1 MKLRKTVL
9 CAALAGSTLL
19 STSSA
24 YAVCDGCV
32 VSAVEQASM
41 TLNSLIQALGTSFT
55 TLFNEIDTDIASV
68 GTKVSNAVTQA
79 SDSQREMALEVQR
92 QQEMDQVA
100 RETELPIDPCATS
113 SSNYAVQAVS
123 GAASTSSSLRP
134 GGAHVS
140 YPPLE
145 KALNSPAPSVEAS
158 RRTSAAIHADNY
170 CTPLELQLGYPGCKS
185 SQLPDGDADVD
196 SIFIGAGLPG
206 KSVDLTFTQQQQ
218 DAARAY
224 ARMSID
230 PQPPESINKA
240 EAGTEA
246 GKLYIAMQKG
256 YQANMSSAI
265 KPMNDLIGS
274 RQPFNG
280 STQLIQELK
289 QSDAAAQYF
298 NATASSVAK
307 STGTMSLAELEDFEA
322 GRRWKNPYWHIEFGA
337 VADPTKLLRE
347 LLFATAFQV
356 YQTHEHV
363 EAQRQTNLLLGQLLA
378 ANERGTDR
386 TAIETQL
393 QRVRATNAR

>member
-9 CAALAGSTLL
+9 CAALAGSTML

-24 YAVCDGCV
+24 YALCDGCV
-32 VSAVEQASM
+32 VSAIEQASL
-41 TLNSLIQALGTSFT
+41 TLTNLIQGFGTSFAN
-55 TLFNEIDTDIASV
+55 LYNEIDTDIAGI
-68 GTKVSNAVTQA
+68 GTKISNAVTQA

-123 GAASTSSSLRP
+123 GAASVSSSLRP

-140 YPPLE
+140 YTPLD

-158 RRTSAAIHADNY
+158 RRASASIHADNY
-170 CTPLELQLGYPGCKS
+170 CTPLEVQLGYPGCKA
-185 SQLPDGDADVD
+185 SQMPDGDADVD
-196 SIFIGAGLPG
+196 SVFIGAGVPG
-206 KSVDLTFTQQQQ
+206 KGVDLTFTQQQQ

-246 GKLYIAMQKG
+246 GKLYIAMQKA

-280 STQLIQELK
+280 SAQLIQELK